1 MRILKAVA
9 AAMLTLSPISV
20 QAGATCE
27 QFKAAIVEG
36 AAQYQAPAPK
46 FQLDGVNSAD
56 ADISYWTITTFG
68 DVRAAM
74 SCSHGSVSFFL
85 ADANDSEIRS
95 SLHLL
100 VLMAI
105 GLHGW
110 GMEWRPA
117 LEMRDQLVR
126 MANASDAQTASLHV
140 EGGEASLVISIAG
153 VPSFQIDTK

>member
-1 MRILKAVA
+1 M
-9 AAMLTLSPISV
+9 PITS
-20 QAGATCE
+20 
-27 QFKAAIVEG
+27 F
-36 AAQYQAPAPK
+36 
-46 FQLDGVNSAD
+46 
-56 ADISYWTITTFG
+56 WTIITFG

-74 SCSHGSVSFFL
+74 SCWHGSVETFM

-126 MANASDAQTASLHV
+126 MATDAQTASLHV

-153 VPSFQIDTK
+153 VPSFEIDTK

>member
-1 MRILKAVA
+1 VLR
-9 AAMLTLSPISV
+9 
-20 QAGATCE
+20 
-27 QFKAAIVEG
+27 
-36 AAQYQAPAPK
+36 QYQASVPK
-46 FQLDGVNSAD
+46 FRLDGVNSAD
-56 ADISYWTITTFG
+56 ADRQFWTIITFD
-68 DVRAAM
+68 DVQAAM
-74 SCSHGSVSFFL
+74 SCWHGSGETFM

-95 SLHLL
+95 SLHLR

-153 VPSFQIDTK
+153 VPFFRSIPNKP